1 MIKES
6 TTLIP
11 IVSRTVQ
18 KYRDLGYVC
27 RVGTELEIDV
37 NDLSLNSHHQITA
50 VCDVCGLERKLSYY
64 AYMKNWAKYEYYSCD
79 YCKQGKIEKTNQKKY
94 GVRRPIQNK
103 EIHQKL
109 ETTNKQ
115 RYGYSCAVKSEL
127 VKKREPES
135 KLRIENKLLSKYR
148 ELEILGIDGSKYEI
162 ICKKKHKYNISDIE
176 LYRRIKYGLEV
187 CLECNPKERNI
198 KEQAEVFE
206 YISSIYQGDKE
217 ISGNRL
223 KAVELG
229 IIIEIVDLIEGSEVY
244 QERTYWRDKKSKIKR
259 EGNELYLIYIDN
271 WKRRKRVVKGKLN
284 RLFGKKEELYY
295 SDELNV
301 SSVSKTKGKDFI
313 EKNSLREYE
322 LGSIIIGLYSGLE
335 LYSIII
341 LKRYGNEYE
350 LIDYIEK
357 NGYRVVGG
365 GKKLLNG
372 LEYNLYGYSL
382 DILEEEVYKLVGFR
396 REKTMPLR
404 YTYIKGDKRLSRSYV
419 RGLDLGFGKIDG
431 KDEHSICLDN
441 GIFRIYDVGRVR
453 WVNRSKSGI
462 D

>member
-27 RVGTELEIDV
+27 QVGKELEINV
-37 NDLSLNSHHQITA
+37 NDLSLNSHHLITA

-64 AYMKNWAKYEYYSCD
+64 AYMKNWNKYGYYNCN

-109 ETTNKQ
+109 EATNIAK
-115 RYGYSCAVKSEL
+115 YGYACAVKSEQ

-135 KLRIENKLLSKYR
+135 KLRIENKLLYKYR
-148 ELEILGIDGSKYEI
+148 ELDILGIEGSKYKI
-162 ICKKKHKYNISDIE
+162 KCKKKHEYQISDIE
-176 LYRRIKYGLEV
+176 LYRRIKYGLEI

-198 KEQAEVFE
+198 KEIGEIFD
-206 YISSIYQGDKE
+206 YIRNIYQGEIE
-217 ISGNRL
+217 ISGNTL
-223 KAVELG
+223 KTAELG
-229 IIIEIVDLIEGSEVY
+229 IIIEVVDLLEGSEVY
-244 QERTYWRDKKSKIKR
+244 QERTYWRDKKEKLKR
-259 EGNELYLIYIDN
+259 EGYELYLVYVYN
-271 WKRRKRVVKGKLN
+271 WKNRKSVLKGKLN
-284 RLFGKKEELYY
+284 RLFGIKDKLVY

-301 SSVSKTKGKDFI
+301 SEVEKTIGKEFI

-322 LGSIIIGLYSGLE
+322 LGSIIYGLYSGLD

-341 LKRYGNEYE
+341 LKRDGFKYE
-350 LIDYIEK
+350 LLDYIEK
-357 NGYRVVGG
+357 KGYRVVGG
-365 GKKLLNG
+365 GKKLLKG
-372 LEYNLYGYSL
+372 LDYILYGYSI
-382 DILEEEVYKLVGFR
+382 DILEEEVYQLLGFR
-396 REKTMPLR
+396 RAKRMPIR
-404 YTYIKGDKRLSRSYV
+404 YRYIKGEKQLSRRYV
-419 RGLDLGFGKIDG
+419 MRLDLGFGKIAG
-431 KDEHSICLDN
+431 KDDHEICLDN

-453 WVNRSKSGI
+453 WEYNK
-462 D
+462 